1 MKCAEVSKFVY
12 VYLDGEFEPR
22 ELAEFEQHVRG
33 CPGCRDLLHFER
45 SFHAL
50 LRSRIERPT
59 APAHLR
65 ARIVAALDAE
75 VARDSLGARLLRLPL
90 PVKLVPAV
98 AAAALA
104 ALVLWPAGELTV
116 SGGVVPAALTAG
128 AALVAPPAMAAASSD
143 RRLDDLMSQTVAVHE
158 NSQPPEVEG
167 DRSQIEAFAAAQAPF
182 RARPPFRD
190 SPGLRLVGARQARY
204 DGQPAVLYTY
214 QYHGKR
220 VSVLQ
225 FAEAAT
231 SGSEGPRF
239 RRAVFTD
246 RRGPYN
252 LVLLRDREDGLT
264 NSLVSDVDERDL
276 LELIPA
282 SYQR

>member
-1 MKCAEVSKFVY
+1 MKCAEVSKFIY

-22 ELAEFEQHVRG
+22 ELAEFEEHVRG
-33 CPGCRDLLHFER
+33 CPECRDLLAFER
-45 SFHAL
+45 AFHAL

-75 VARDSLGARLLRLPL
+75 LARDSVGARLMRLPL
-90 PVKLVPAV
+90 PLKAAPALAAAAV
-98 AAAALA
+98 AAL
-104 ALVLWPAGELTV
+104 LLWPTSDLGV
-116 SGGVVPAALTAG
+116 RGGVVPAAFTAG
-128 AALVAPPAMAAASSD
+128 GATGLTLGAPTALGGD
-143 RRLDDLMSQTVAVHE
+143 RQLDDLMSQTVAVHE
-158 NSQPPEVEG
+158 NPLPAEVEG
-167 DRSQIEAFAAAQAPF
+167 DRTRIEAFAAAQAPF
-182 RARPPFRD
+182 SAPPPFRD
-190 SPGLRLVGARQARY
+190 APGLRLVGARQARY

-214 QYHGKR
+214 QYNGKR

-225 FAEAAT
+225 FADGPGAD
-231 SGSEGPRF
+231 GPRF

-252 LVLLRDREDGLT
+252 LVLLRDRERGVT
-264 NSLVSDVDERDL
+264 SSLVSDADERDL